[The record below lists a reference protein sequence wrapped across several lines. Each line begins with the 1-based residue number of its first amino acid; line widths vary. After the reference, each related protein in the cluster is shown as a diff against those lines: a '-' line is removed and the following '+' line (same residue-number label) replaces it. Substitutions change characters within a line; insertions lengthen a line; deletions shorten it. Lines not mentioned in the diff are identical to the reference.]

1 MILPRDR
8 ARCGSSTW
16 ATPTP
21 STTPSRPCARRS
33 RTRKARRK
41 HPSTIT
47 QDGEPDAEKAL
58 LKPLQDLSKLV
69 LEPLAEHIDG
79 KKRWYVSP
87 DASLWLV
94 PWAALPLKD
103 GRYAVEAHTISYLVS
118 GRDLV
123 AAAVG
128 QPRRAGRA

>member
-1 MILPRDR
+1 VRQALTD
-8 ARCGSSTW
+8 AQGS
-16 ATPTP
+16 P
-21 STTPSRPCARRS
+21 
-33 RTRKARRK
+33 K

-47 QDGEPDAEKAL
+47 QEGEPDAEKAM
-58 LKPLQDLSKLV
+58 LKPLAALSKLV

-79 KKRWYVSP
+79 KKRWYISP

-118 GRDLV
+118 GRDL
-123 AAAVG
+123 A
-128 QPRRAGRA
+128 AGRGSECYERTGWQGGGAGPVATQLVPLPWPLEG